1 MHNFQIYLG
10 KTKIRHDPDGPD
22 CVKIL
27 GFDANALYKILN
39 TLVILSG
46 LYDLKEHQTIRR
58 V

>member
-27 GFDANALYKILN
+27 GFDANALYLGKYILKYN
-39 TLVILSG
+39 
-46 LYDLKEHQTIRR
+46 
-58 V
+58 